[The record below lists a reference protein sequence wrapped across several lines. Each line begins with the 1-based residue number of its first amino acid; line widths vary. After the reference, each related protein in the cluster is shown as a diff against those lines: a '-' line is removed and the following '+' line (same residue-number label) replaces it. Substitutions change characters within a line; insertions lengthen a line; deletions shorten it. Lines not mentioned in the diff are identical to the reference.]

1 MQNNE
6 NSVHIAWTAILRQ
19 TSFDPLT
26 RKYEQAKGKSLN
38 KTEFRKIKCL
48 IAQQITDEEKI
59 ILAGIDSSFTIENVD
74 KGAYVLRT
82 FQDKLASNASRFQS
96 KKYTTPDTRILT
108 YLRVRAKEFNV
119 PLPLFLK
126 KRSVDKGKGSS
137 NPKRPRFSTTPARS
151 QPRSYHRPQTNM
163 VSLLAQTSK
172 GKGSGKG
179 KATTKGTR
187 SGVPS
192 TVSESSS
199 STPTSNTWSPASTTG
214 ALGTS
219 PSPFNGKGKQKG
231 KFTKGKSSRPP
242 NSGASSPLIC
252 NFCHLHGH
260 TERNCRKK
268 NALHHSNSYQQA
280 RSQFNNRQ
288 QLVMDQLENS
298 LFASNVCSWCLQ
310 SNCTTATCYPP
321 EDPEFYTETTH
332 LFQSTLLPYVQNAK
346 LGLVVDNAAPL
357 MPQHLAFDGAD
368 WGQTDTQVQA
378 FDTDDYDH
386 PDPTTESTWDE
397 LLEYHS
403 GDLYDHYVASN
414 QSFED
419 QFDYGQDHSEN
430 QEEYNTGDSSHQDNL
445 MYENHDVEDVTVDEE
460 PFEDDL
466 Q

>member
-1 MQNNE
+1 
-6 NSVHIAWTAILRQ
+6 
-19 TSFDPLT
+19 LT
-26 RKYEQAKGKSLN
+26 KGK
-38 KTEFRKIKCL
+38 
-48 IAQQITDEEKI
+48 Q
-59 ILAGIDSSFTIENVD
+59 
-74 KGAYVLRT
+74 
-82 FQDKLASNASRFQS
+82 
-96 KKYTTPDTRILT
+96 
-108 YLRVRAKEFNV
+108 
-119 PLPLFLK
+119 
-126 KRSVDKGKGSS
+126 GSS
-137 NPKRPRFSTTPARS
+137 NSKRSRLSTPPSRS
-151 QPRSYHRPQTNM
+151 QPRSYNRPQINM
-163 VSLLAQTSK
+163 VSLMAQTPK

-199 STPTSNTWSPASTTG
+199 NTPTRNTWPPISTTG

-219 PSPFNGKGKQKG
+219 PSPFKGKGKQKG
-231 KFTKGKSSRPP
+231 KFTKGKGPRPP
-242 NSGASSPLIC
+242 HSGASSQLIC

-298 LFASNVCSWCLQ
+298 LFALNVCSWCL
-310 SNCTTATCYPP
+310 TCYPP

-332 LFQSTLLPYVQNAK
+332 LFQNAK
-346 LGLVVDNAAPL
+346 LGLAVDNAAPL

-368 WGQTDTQVQA
+368 WGQSDTQVQA

-403 GDLYDHYVASN
+403 GDLYDHYYVAPN
-414 QSFED
+414 QSIED

-430 QEEYNTGDSSHQDNL
+430 PDEYNTGDSLHQDTL
-445 MYENHDVEDVTVDEE
+445 IYENHDVEDATVDEE